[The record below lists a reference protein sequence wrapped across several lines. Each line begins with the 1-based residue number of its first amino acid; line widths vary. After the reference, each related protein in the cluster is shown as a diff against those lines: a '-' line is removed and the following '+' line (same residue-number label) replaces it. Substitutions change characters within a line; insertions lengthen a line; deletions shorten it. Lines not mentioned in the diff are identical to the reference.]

1 MCFSNTYVGKIARHI
16 KAMGDVMKENDKP
29 RMCFVASIKNRIKF
43 FLKKTGDLS
52 YLLYSIH
59 KLYLMLIKCHLVFN

>member
-43 FLKKTGDLS
+43 FLKKQVICHIYYTA
-52 YLLYSIH
+52 SINC
-59 KLYLMLIKCHLVFN
+59 I